1 MTDAPRARPLS
12 PHAMHWRW
20 HITMVASILNRVTG
34 VGLYGGLLLFTLWAL
49 ALASGLQAY
58 GVYESL
64 ARSPLGYLALI
75 PLTFSLLYHMAA
87 GVRHLLFD
95 AGVGF
100 DVKSATLSSWL
111 CLLFALGGTVLV
123 WICVFARGGL

>member
-20 HITMVASILNRVTG
+20 HFTMVASILNRVTG
-34 VGLYGGLLLFTLWAL
+34 VGLYGGLLLFALWAL
-49 ALASGLQAY
+49 ALASGADAY
-58 GVYESL
+58 GLYVMV
-64 ARSPLGYLALI
+64 AKSPLGYLALVL
-75 PLTFSLLYHMAA
+75 LTFSLLYHLAA

-100 DVKSATLSSWL
+100 DVKQATLSAWL
-111 CLLFALGGTVLV
+111 SFLFALVGTVLV
-123 WICVFARGGL
+123 WICVYARGGL